1 MKYYYGNSR
10 KEALSNP
17 PIDIKSVKQLEQ
29 YQEHYT
35 FMMPVGEKFTLVVQY
50 RGDDEATHVDEFD
63 SIEEAVEYAK
73 DDADIAHY
81 QVYDEQGDIVAE
93 DDWDDEEEIEE
104 DEEDIE
110 DEEEED

>member
-1 MKYYYGNSR
+1 MKYYYGSSR

-17 PIDIKSVKQLEQ
+17 PIDIKSVEQLEQ
-29 YQEHYT
+29 YRENYT
-35 FMMPVGEKFTLVVQY
+35 FVMPVDEKFTLVVQY

-81 QVYDEQGDIVAE
+81 QVYNEQGDVVAE
-93 DDWDDEEEIEE
+93 DDWDDDEE
-104 DEEDIE
+104 DEDWDEE
-110 DEEEED
+110 DEEEEDY